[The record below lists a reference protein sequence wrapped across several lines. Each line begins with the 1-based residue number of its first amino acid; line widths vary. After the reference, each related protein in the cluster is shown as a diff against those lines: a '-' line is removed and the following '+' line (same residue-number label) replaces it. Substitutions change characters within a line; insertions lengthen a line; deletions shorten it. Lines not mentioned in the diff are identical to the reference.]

1 VLYFATLIVWSYGF
15 ALDGPVKELYQFPS
29 YDDKVRDMVLYL
41 NRVGGVRSPE
51 DLSKTSNRNACL
63 GLLIIMRDM
72 FKKTRWEL
80 LHEASKLLTKCIEML
95 FPRTGR
101 S

>member
-1 VLYFATLIVWSYGF
+1 
-15 ALDGPVKELYQFPS
+15 
-29 YDDKVRDMVLYL
+29 MVLYL

-51 DLSKTSNRNACL
+51 DLRKTSNRNACL

-80 LHEASKLLTKCIEML
+80 LHEASNLLTKCIEML
-95 FPRTGR
+95 FPGAGR